1 MRIVILTYESLYANL
16 MTHHLIQVRPGQV
29 VGIVRSDCLI
39 HGRSLPGALWYL
51 LRRTGWRFV
60 GRKALELFQTR
71 AMGYAFRL
79 IGRSPRIP
87 GLREIQMRY
96 GIPVIGSR
104 DVNAPETLAVLRA
117 WQPDVILSIYL
128 NQLIKREVIGLPR
141 LGCLNIHP
149 ALLPRNRGLFPYFWV
164 LANGERETGVTL
176 HWVDETFDTGP
187 ILLQEVIP
195 VQPNETITSLAYRSA
210 VVGAR
215 LLERGFALIEAG
227 NPPRIPQNE
236 HGASYHSWPG
246 REDQRRFR
254 ERGGRYG
261 TVFDLA
267 RYM

>member
-39 HGRSLPGALWYL
+39 HGRSLPSALWYL

-71 AMGYAFRL
+71 AMRYAFQL
-79 IGRSPRIP
+79 TGRTPRVP
-87 GLREIQMRY
+87 GLREINARY

-128 NQLIKREVIGLPR
+128 NQLIKREVITLPR

-176 HWVDETFDTGP
+176 HWVDEMFDTGP

-195 VQPNETITSLAYRSA
+195 VQPNDTITSLAYRCA
-210 VVGAR
+210 VIGAQ
-215 LLERGFALIEAG
+215 LLERGLALVESG

-236 HGASYHSWPG
+236 HEASYHSWPG

-254 ERGGRYG
+254 KRGARYG